1 MDDLIPDEPLEGEE
15 DGFDLEGQRGGGGG
29 GGGGGTNTT
38 ASPALVGRQSRSKQ
52 SSTGVKSGGGLGGD
66 GAVAVVK
73 RWYTDGKPSQ
83 EERLR
88 AAAAD
93 ESLTFERYLGLMT
106 SVLRPVE
113 EGGHAE
119 GAGVASA
126 EASPGPPAAS
136 PVQLVQSE
144 IDGGGAADA
153 SVPNSPT
160 VQWAEE
166 ELVHVEADVER
177 AYRKE
182 FEAMD
187 VDGDGIVTVKELLTH
202 LSGSPERPGANSGE
216 LESSHAEA
224 RAQTPGDGAE
234 TDGMVDDNDISLHL
248 ESSSNFPQ
256 L

>member
-1 MDDLIPDEPLEGEE
+1 M
-15 DGFDLEGQRGGGGG
+15 
-29 GGGGGTNTT
+29 
-38 ASPALVGRQSRSKQ
+38 
-52 SSTGVKSGGGLGGD
+52 KSGGGLGGD

-119 GAGVASA
+119 GAGAF
-126 EASPGPPAAS
+126 PGPPAAS

-187 VDGDGIVTVKELLTH
+187 VDGDGTVTVKELLTH
-202 LSGSPERPGANSGE
+202 LSGSPERPEANSGE
-216 LESSHAEA
+216 LASSHAEA
-224 RAQTPGDGAE
+224 RAQTTGDGAE
-234 TDGMVDDNDISLHL
+234 TDGMVDDNEISLHL